1 MTSLIIAALLASPV
15 DSAYAHSQ
23 DLQTRLDA
31 TVKDYSLAAPSF
43 LHALHKLATDF
54 KLPMGVEWVREYDS
68 LRPVRLSW
76 SAASLSQ
83 IIARVVAEY
92 PHYRMS
98 TDGSIVHVFHVGF
111 RNVLTDALSV
121 RVGPIDIKDEALAVA
136 SGFRVRPRVRRALQ
150 PALSVAGGEGGSIAS
165 GPGGDRR
172 VTIKSANPTL
182 REVLDMLAV
191 SAGEVIWVVTYPPHG
206 LSEGRWQ
213 LTVTMGGHPVSPQ
226 HQPHWEFVPWGPPS
240 LVKVSGMKP
249 GPIRR

>member
-1 MTSLIIAALLASPV
+1 MAGARAANKSWAETAARAVRPATVSVTAFEFLRRPRVAAKMTARPVLRTTSSTIASP
-15 DSAYAHSQ
+15 
-23 DLQTRLDA
+23 
-31 TVKDYSLAAPSF
+31 
-43 LHALHKLATDF
+43 
-54 KLPMGVEWVREYDS
+54 M
-68 LRPVRLSW
+68 LS
-76 SAASLSQ
+76 
-83 IIARVVAEY
+83 
-92 PHYRMS
+92 
-98 TDGSIVHVFHVGF
+98 SIFHVGF
-111 RNVLTDALSV
+111 RNVLTDALSM

-150 PALSVAGGEGGSIAS
+150 PALSVGGGEGGSIAS

-172 VTIKSANPTL
+172 VTLKSANPTL

-226 HQPHWEFVPWGPPS
+226 HQPHWEFLPWGPPS

>member
-1 MTSLIIAALLASPV
+1 MGGNG
-15 DSAYAHSQ
+15 SQ
-23 DLQTRLDA
+23 GGETGNRLR
-31 TVKDYSLAAPSF
+31 
-43 LHALHKLATDF
+43 H
-54 KLPMGVEWVREYDS
+54 
-68 LRPVRLSW
+68 
-76 SAASLSQ
+76 
-83 IIARVVAEY
+83 
-92 PHYRMS
+92 
-98 TDGSIVHVFHVGF
+98 
-111 RNVLTDALSV
+111 SV
-121 RVGPIDIKDEALAVA
+121 RVLEAAQGRRENDRPSRAAHHELHDCLADALEHFSRRLPKRPHRRSFCACWPFDIKDEALAVA

-150 PALSVAGGEGGSIAS
+150 PALSVGGGEGGSIAS

-172 VTIKSANPTL
+172 VTLKSANPTL

-226 HQPHWEFVPWGPPS
+226 HQPHWEFLPWGPPS